1 MAGRGDIQAG
11 RAFVELFVKKGA
23 WASGLAA
30 ASNILKTFGS
40 GIVSIGKLVADMGVR
55 IGQHLLNA
63 VKHFMSAGSALADM
77 SARTGVAASSLG
89 ELKFAA
95 EQSGASIE
103 DVETAIRMMQKKG
116 IKGTFD
122 EVAAKIAAIQDPAK
136 RTQAAIENWGKSG
149 TKLLPMIENL
159 AALRKEAR
167 DLGLAPS
174 DEAVEMA
181 DRLGDAWDAVQ
192 SVIGATAFEIGSALA
207 PAILPVLEIVRN
219 IGGAFNRW
227 LQGGGIQN
235 TLDALVQMVPVL
247 GTIGEALGGIADAL
261 IAGQFQLAVEIAA
274 GSMRLAF
281 LEAVDGIMAQFG
293 ALGDAVLVFSSKI
306 LQGDLA
312 GAFDVVIKGAAA
324 LWDAFVSGMVDAF
337 ADAMRQIES
346 MWRGVAAGISTAMG
360 GLGAAL
366 GSLPGGG
373 AIAGALG
380 GAAGA
385 LGAGGLPSLGAAGS
399 AVIGSA
405 TAAVGAAASAQ
416 QRKAEGSLDSFL
428 KSAIGGADE
437 ARAELDQLR
446 AELAAMR
453 AFAASAAGAGPGRRP
468 DVSAESLAEAKFSTV
483 TFSGAALLAA
493 GQGGGG
499 PAQRIAKAT
508 EKTVE
513 KLDVLHQDHV
523 TLKEKLNRKFT

>member
-23 WASGLAA
+23 WASGLAG
-30 ASNILKTFGS
+30 ASKLLQTFGS
-40 GIVSIGKLVADMGVR
+40 GIMSIGNLVSDMGMK

-77 SARTGVAASSLG
+77 SARTGVSASKLA

-103 DVETAIRMMQKKG
+103 DVETAIRTMQKKG

-149 TKLLPMIENL
+149 TRLLPMIENL
-159 AALRKEAR
+159 AALREEAR

-181 DRLGDAWDAVQ
+181 DRLGDVWDQVQ
-192 SVIGATAFEIGSALA
+192 SVIAATAFEIGSKLA
-207 PAILPVLEIVRN
+207 PAIIPILEIVRN
-219 IGGAFNRW
+219 VGGAFNRW
-227 LQGGGIQN
+227 LQGGGIERAVDS
-235 TLDALVQMVPVL
+235 LIEMIPVI
-247 GTIGEALGGIADAL
+247 GTIGDALGGIADAL
-261 IAGQFQLAVEIAA
+261 IGGQIQLAAAIAA
-274 GSMRLAF
+274 GSLRLAF
-281 LEAVDGIMAQFG
+281 LESIDWIMAQFG
-293 ALGDAVLVFSSKI
+293 VLGDAVLSFSDKI
-306 LQGDLA
+306 IKGDLA
-312 GAFDVVIKGAAA
+312 GAFQIVVQGAAA
-324 LWDAFVSGMVDAF
+324 LWDSFVSGIVTAF
-337 ADAMRQIES
+337 ADAMRQIDD
-346 MWRGVAAGISTAMG
+346 MWRGMVLRITVAMN
-360 GLGAAL
+360 GLAAAL
-366 GSLPGGG
+366 AKVPGGG
-373 AIAGALG
+373 AAAAALG
-380 GAAGA
+380 NASAGI
-385 LGAGGLPSLGAAGS
+385 GGGLGS
-399 AVIGSA
+399 IGGAVIGTA
-405 TAAVGAAASAQ
+405 TAAVGVAASAQ
-416 QRKAEGSLDSFL
+416 RDKAARSRDAFIS
-428 KSAIGGADE
+428 SAVGGADD
-437 ARAELDQLR
+437 AREELDRLR

-453 AFAASAAGAGPGRRP
+453 DIAARGVGAGLDRRP
-468 DVSAESLAEAKFSTV
+468 DVTAEGLAEAKFSTV

-513 KLDVLHQDHV
+513 KLEALHQDNIS
-523 TLKEKLNRKFT
+523 LKDKLDRKFT